1 MKRKSFMQI
10 FWGFLFVFLDF
21 TFDGIDLI
29 PDFVGYI
36 FIVIGLRSLSSLS
49 LHFTHA
55 KISAIILFFLSLFTD
70 FSILTPLKP
79 VASNTG
85 NATDWTSLLSLI
97 KEKWFI
103 PLFLFTVISR
113 VLEFI
118 LLWKICE
125 GISKVATESGNQTFA
140 KIAKNR
146 RNLYAGLGV
155 LYIGVGLSFL
165 SFYTGLLPPYFF
177 FSKIVYFI
185 VISIVVYTFVV
196 ICLLMDLI
204 RKASLEIK

>member
-1 MKRKSFMQI
+1 MQI

-79 VASNTG
+79 VASNTE

-97 KEKWFI
+97 KEKWF
-103 PLFLFTVISR
+103 FLFYY
-113 VLEFI
+113 L
-118 LLWKICE
+118 
-125 GISKVATESGNQTFA
+125 Q
-140 KIAKNR
+140 
-146 RNLYAGLGV
+146 
-155 LYIGVGLSFL
+155 
-165 SFYTGLLPPYFF
+165 
-177 FSKIVYFI
+177 
-185 VISIVVYTFVV
+185 
-196 ICLLMDLI
+196 
-204 RKASLEIK
+204 